1 MIARVVLLLT
11 LPIIAG
17 YALTRARRLT
27 AVIGM
32 GMFSVVIAAVYLL
45 SHAPDVAITEAAIGA
60 GLVTFIYILAIRKT
74 GRLVIIGDEAPGLI
88 QRDGEGITGLEW
100 EILAGFARELGL
112 EPTMR
117 FVPRA
122 EVAAALRRGDG
133 DIGAGGIVDTNIDPE
148 LHVTTGHL
156 PTALFTVTAAD
167 YSDRHHRTFDY
178 FSEIVQAIRNNEP
191 IATTIDLARYLAV
204 ARIGLSRYQVTRLPE
219 PHAYV
224 FVVAADQ
231 AEMYTRLQ
239 RYLHRLRQTGTL
251 DELIRRYFP

>member
-32 GMFSVVIAAVYLL
+32 GLFSVVIAAVYLL

-117 FVPRA
+117 FIPRA

-133 DIGAGGIVDTNIDPE
+133 DIGAGGIVDDRIDPD
-148 LHVTTGHL
+148 LHITTGHL
-156 PTALFTVTAAD
+156 PTALVTVTAAD
-167 YSDRHHRTFDY
+167 HPGHHHRKFDY
-178 FSEIVQAIRNNEP
+178 FSEIIQAIRNDEP
-191 IATTIDLARYLAV
+191 ITTTIDLARYLAM

-231 AEMYTRLQ
+231 TEMYTRLQ
-239 RYLHRLRQTGTL
+239 RYLHRLQQTGKL
-251 DELIRRYFP
+251 DELIRRYLP